1 MNERPLKRLLGDYI
15 RYFHDDRTHL
25 GLSKETPGSRIRSAA
40 RGRVVSQARLGG
52 LQHRYD
58 RAARAA
64 LGNGLGAL
72 TLDRGEVSP
81 VSRQSRRR
89 YCQETLHRQ
98 NQASFKSANLAE

>member
-81 VSRQSRRR
+81 VSRQSRRH
-89 YCQETLHRQ
+89 CQETLHRQ